1 MGLRVDIINKPKR
14 LNLGDIKKI
23 TPVKPVEPE
32 IKTPLPPQKHS
43 PESSIISDL
52 IAEFNLKPERISPMP
67 EPMPVSA
74 IRLQDRINQ
83 ERGLSFA
90 ERVSLREMAKELMR
104 PGVGY
109 PRGFLVNKIKEENR
123 VTTAQAEGGLDLHL
137 IARTVEIYFGDYYL
151 YQTYRTN

>member
-1 MGLRVDIINKPKR
+1 MGLSIDIINKPKR

-23 TPVKPVEPE
+23 IPVTPVEPE
-32 IKTPLPPQKHS
+32 IKTQPQES
-43 PESSIISDL
+43 PIISDL
-52 IAEFNLKPERISPMP
+52 IAEFNLTPERISPLP
-67 EPMPVSA
+67 DPIPVSA
-74 IRLQDRINQ
+74 IQLRDRINR

-109 PRGFLVNKIKEENR
+109 PRTFLVNKIKEENR
-123 VTTAQAEGGLDLHL
+123 VTTTQAEGGLDLHL

-151 YQTYRTN
+151 YQTYRTNKKT